1 MGPPTAPTPG
11 SRPPVHVKRA
21 LPVAGRWPASFD
33 PLVSPQALS
42 GMPVGLVGVD
52 IMRDAVQL
60 MAEVIHGIA

>member
-1 MGPPTAPTPG
+1 
-11 SRPPVHVKRA
+11 VKRA

-60 MAEVIHGIA
+60 MAEVTHGIA